1 MSDQNLGRLEKRE
14 LRSIWTNESGEFTPW
29 LAQSENLKLLGEA
42 IGIDLE
48 LEAQEKEVGPFRAD
62 ILCKDT
68 ATDNWV
74 LVENQLTKTDHSH
87 LGQILTYAAG
97 LEAVTIVWIAEHFTE
112 EHRATLD
119 WLNERTDE
127 KINLFGLEI
136 ELWRIGDSPIAPK
149 FNIISKPNDWT
160 RTIQKAAEGDISEHK
175 RTQLHFWTAFKE
187 YMEANSEIRCQKP
200 GPQHWMNHSIGKSGF
215 HMSSIAS
222 MWNSDSNSND
232 PEIRVELTLDGK
244 NSKQQYA
251 ILEKG
256 RLEIEGAIGFPLK
269 WHNPEDKN
277 SCRIFTRINAD
288 FLDNHLWPQQ
298 HEWLRKNLETFHKV
312 FAPIIK
318 ALD

>member
-1 MSDQNLGRLEKRE
+1 MNEKSLGRLEKKD
-14 LRSIWTNESGEFTPW
+14 LRSVWINESGEFTPW
-29 LAQSENLKLLGEA
+29 LGQPENLKLLGEA

-62 ILCKDT
+62 LLCKDT
-68 ATDNWV
+68 ATNNWV

-97 LEAVTIVWIAEHFTE
+97 LEAVSIVWIAEHFTE

-136 ELWRIGDSPIAPK
+136 ELWRIGDSSIAPK

-175 RTQLHFWTAFKE
+175 RTQLQFWTAFKE
-187 YMEANSEIRCQKP
+187 YMEANSKIRCQKP
-200 GPQHWMNHSIGKSGF
+200 APQHWMNHSIGKSGF
-215 HMSSIAS
+215 HMNSIAS
-222 MWNSDSNSND
+222 MWNSETNTND
-232 PEIRVELTLDGK
+232 PEIRVELVLDGK

-251 ILEKG
+251 ILEKK
-256 RLEIEGAIGFPLK
+256 RQEIEGAIGFPLK

-277 SCRIFTRINAD
+277 TCRIYTRINAD

-298 HEWLRKNLETFHKV
+298 HEWLRKNLETFQKV

>member
-1 MSDQNLGRLEKRE
+1 
-14 LRSIWTNESGEFTPW
+14 
-29 LAQSENLKLLGEA
+29 
-42 IGIDLE
+42 
-48 LEAQEKEVGPFRAD
+48 
-62 ILCKDT
+62 
-68 ATDNWV
+68 
-74 LVENQLTKTDHSH
+74 
-87 LGQILTYAAG
+87 
-97 LEAVTIVWIAEHFTE
+97 
-112 EHRATLD
+112 
-119 WLNERTDE
+119 
-127 KINLFGLEI
+127 
-136 ELWRIGDSPIAPK
+136 
-149 FNIISKPNDWT
+149 
-160 RTIQKAAEGDISEHK
+160 
-175 RTQLHFWTAFKE
+175 
-187 YMEANSEIRCQKP
+187 
-200 GPQHWMNHSIGKSGF
+200 MNHSIGKSGF

>member
-1 MSDQNLGRLEKRE
+1 MNEKSLGRLEKRE

-62 ILCKDT
+62 LLCKDT

-136 ELWRIGDSPIAPK
+136 ELWRIGDSSIAPK

-175 RTQLHFWTAFKE
+175 RTQLQFWTAFKE
-187 YMEANSEIRCQKP
+187 YMEANSKIRCQKP
-200 GPQHWMNHSIGKSGF
+200 APQHFMNHSIGKSGI

-222 MWNSDSNSND
+222 MWNSETNSND

-244 NSKQQYA
+244 NSKQQYV
-251 ILEKG
+251 ILEKR

-269 WHNPEDKN
+269 WHNPEDKI
-277 SCRIFTRINAD
+277 SCRIYTRINAD
-288 FLDNHLWPQQ
+288 FRDNHLWPQQ
-298 HEWLRKNLETFHKV
+298 HEWLRKNLETFLKV

>member
-1 MSDQNLGRLEKRE
+1 MSEQNLGRLEKKE
-14 LRSIWTNESGEFTPW
+14 LRSVWTNESGEFTPW
-29 LAQSENLKLLGEA
+29 LGQPENLKLLGEA

-62 ILCKDT
+62 LLCKDT

-97 LEAVTIVWIAEHFTE
+97 LEAVSIVWIAEHFTE

-136 ELWRIGDSPIAPK
+136 ELWRIGDSSIAPK

-160 RTIQKAAEGDISEHK
+160 RTIQKAAAGDISEHK
-175 RTQLHFWTAFKE
+175 RTQLQFWTAFKE
-187 YMEANSEIRCQKP
+187 YMEANSKIRCQKP
-200 GPQHWMNHSIGKSGF
+200 APQHWMNHSIGKSGF
-215 HMSSIAS
+215 HMNSIAS
-222 MWNSDSNSND
+222 MWNSETNTND
-232 PEIRVELTLDGK
+232 PEIRVELVLDGK

-251 ILEKG
+251 ILEKK
-256 RLEIEGAIGFPLK
+256 RQEIEGAIGFPLK

-277 SCRIFTRINAD
+277 TCRIYTRINAD

-298 HEWLRKNLETFHKV
+298 HEWLRKNLEIFQKV